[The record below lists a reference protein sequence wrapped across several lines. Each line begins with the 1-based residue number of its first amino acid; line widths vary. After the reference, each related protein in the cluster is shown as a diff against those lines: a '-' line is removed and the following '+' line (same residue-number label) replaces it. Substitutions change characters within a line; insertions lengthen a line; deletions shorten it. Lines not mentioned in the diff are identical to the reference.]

1 MYTFDFVGDLS
12 FEEFSKT
19 SLVEELM
26 ASDESGADDDDGD
39 GVTERTA
46 EKEKSSADHNVD
58 EHSSLPPQN
67 DPSVV
72 TTDQAETFAT
82 ELSSIQT
89 ARRRNLITGSL
100 SVSKRWL
107 AVYSED

>member
-1 MYTFDFVGDLS
+1 MDFVGDLS

-46 EKEKSSADHNVD
+46 EKEKSSADH